1 MNSLKGLK
9 KELLILT
16 TAVMIFFQAVQGQKL
31 VDKIVAT
38 VSDGTRTELITL
50 SDLKWQIALQPGTP
64 LDPPRKEDLQA
75 ALQRQINQRIFALEA
90 ARLPRNAPTD
100 KEIADRIKELVG
112 YFPSAA
118 EFEKRLRMVGFE
130 TVNDDN
136 FENLIAQ
143 RLAIE
148 KYIDFRFRSFVVIT
162 LEDEEEYYKN
172 VFLPDFRRKYPG
184 AIVPE
189 FNAVKQ
195 EIENRITEERVEK
208 QIIDFLDEAKR
219 RVQIVIISEP

>member
-90 ARLPRNAPTD
+90 ARLP
-100 KEIADRIKELVG
+100 
-112 YFPSAA
+112 
-118 EFEKRLRMVGFE
+118 
-130 TVNDDN
+130 
-136 FENLIAQ
+136 
-143 RLAIE
+143 
-148 KYIDFRFRSFVVIT
+148 
-162 LEDEEEYYKN
+162 
-172 VFLPDFRRKYPG
+172 
-184 AIVPE
+184 
-189 FNAVKQ
+189 
-195 EIENRITEERVEK
+195 
-208 QIIDFLDEAKR
+208 
-219 RVQIVIISEP
+219 